1 MLLLAYLRTMKNAL
15 CLILFLIVI
24 NESKAQKAM
33 VYHFEN
39 AKDSTFFIKNINPP
53 QTTSDSANALQILR
67 GSVLTLHRQAFLEA
81 SVDSF
86 VAVDTFF
93 HAHIHVGIRYEWA
106 QLRNGNVP
114 DAFLS
119 QVGFREKLFEN
130 KAFIYSEIADI
141 EYKLLTYAEDNGY
154 PFAKVWLD
162 SLQINEGKLS
172 AALMMQ
178 TGEVFRFDTL
188 NTEGLAR
195 VSPKFLQNYLSLKKG
210 ELFNRNKVLSI
221 SQRIAELPFLQERK
235 KPLVKFLEDRTAVLY
250 FFLDPKKA
258 SKWDFMVG
266 VLPNTTPSGDQKFTI
281 TFNGNVDFHN
291 LLGLGERIFA
301 NFENLRPESP
311 RVNLKL
317 AYPYILN
324 LPFGFD
330 GSFDLYKRDSAY
342 LETHLNLGAQ
352 YLLGGND
359 YIKLFWNQYNSN
371 NLIINGLQVIANK
384 KLPNTLD
391 VATNTVGLEFSKQ
404 RLDYRFNPRRGW
416 SILLRGGAGVREVSK
431 NSDILNLKD
440 PNDAT
445 YNFAKLYDTVSV
457 KSFQYILDSKLE
469 YYIPFLKRATI
480 KLGLTSGLK
489 FTSAPISLN
498 EQYRLGG
505 NRILRGFDEES
516 VFATRYVIGTLEY
529 RLLIGRNSYFYLFG
543 DAGYVENVTRT
554 SEIYDKPM
562 GFGAGLTFETGVG
575 LFGVS
580 AAVGKQQDN
589 AFDFRNVKVHFG
601 YVSLF

>member
-1 MLLLAYLRTMKNAL
+1 
-15 CLILFLIVI
+15 LIVFLIFMF
-24 NESKAQKAM
+24 ESKAQKAL
-33 VYHFEN
+33 VYHFGN
-39 AKDSTFFIKNINPP
+39 AQDSTFFMKNIKPVE
-53 QTTSDSANALQILR
+53 TAYDSANARQILR
-67 GSVLTLHRQAFLEA
+67 GYVVGLHRQSYLEA
-81 SVDSF
+81 SVDSLTRI
-86 VAVDTFF
+86 DSFF
-93 HAHIHVGIRYEWA
+93 HAYIHVGARYEWA
-106 QLRNGNVP
+106 QLRNGNVS

-119 QVGFREKLFEN
+119 QVGFREKLYEN

-154 PFAKVWLD
+154 PFAQVWLD
-162 SLQINEGKLS
+162 SLEINEGKMA
-172 AALMMQ
+172 AALMMK
-178 TGEVFRFDTL
+178 TGEIFRFDTL
-188 NTEGLAR
+188 NTEGLVR
-195 VSPKFLQNYLSLKKG
+195 ISSKFLQNYLGLKKG
-210 ELFNRNKVLSI
+210 ELFNRTKVLAA

-235 KPLVKFLEDRTAVLY
+235 KPTVTFRDDRTAILNL
-250 FFLDPKKA
+250 FLDPKKA
-258 SKWDFMVG
+258 SKWDFVVG
-266 VLPNTTPSGDQKFTI
+266 VLPNTTPAGDQKFTI
-281 TFNGNVDFHN
+281 TFNGNVDFQN

-301 NFENLRPESP
+301 NFENFRPESP
-311 RVNLKL
+311 RLNLKL
-317 AYPYILN
+317 SYPYILN

-330 GSFDLYKRDSAY
+330 GSFDLYKRDTTY

-359 YIKLFWNQYNSN
+359 YLKLFWNSYNSN
-371 NLIINGLQVIANK
+371 NLIINALQVISNK

-391 VATNTVGLEFSKQ
+391 VVTNTVGLEFSKQ

-445 YNFAKLYDTVSV
+445 YNFAKLYDTVSL
-457 KSFQYILDSKLE
+457 KSFQYIFDSKLE
-469 YYIPFLKRATI
+469 FYVPFFKRGAF
-480 KLGLTSGLK
+480 KLGVTSGLK

-516 VFATRYVIGTLEY
+516 VFATRYVVGTLET
-529 RLLIGRNSYFYLFG
+529 RFLLGRNSYFYLFG
-543 DAGYVENVTRT
+543 DAAYIENVTRT
-554 SEIYDKPM
+554 ENIYDQPI
-562 GFGAGLTFETGVG
+562 GLGAGITFETAVG

-580 AAVGKQQDN
+580 AAVGRQLNTSLDL
-589 AFDFRNVKVHFG
+589 RNVKVHFG

>member
-1 MLLLAYLRTMKNAL
+1 MKKIL
-15 CLILFLIVI
+15 SLIFFLIVLF
-24 NESKAQKAM
+24 ESKAQKAM
-33 VYHFEN
+33 VYHLEN
-39 AKDSTFFIKNINPP
+39 AKDSTFFIKKINPA
-53 QTTSDSANALQILR
+53 QTATDSADALQILR

-86 VAVDTFF
+86 ATVDTFF
-93 HAHIHVGIRYEWA
+93 HAYIHVGTRYEWA
-106 QLRNGNVP
+106 QLRNGSVS
-114 DAFLS
+114 DAFLA

-154 PFAKVWLD
+154 PFAQVWLD
-162 SLQINEGKLS
+162 SLRINDGKMS
-172 AALMMQ
+172 AALMMR

-210 ELFNRNKVLSI
+210 ELFNRSKVLSI

-235 KPLVKFLEDRTAVLY
+235 KPTVSFLEDRTAVLNL
-250 FFLDPKKA
+250 FLDPKKA

-266 VLPNTTPSGDQKFTI
+266 VLPSTTPSGDQKFTI
-281 TFNGNVDFHN
+281 SLNGNVDFHN

-301 NFENLRPESP
+301 NYESFRPESP
-311 RVNLKL
+311 RFNVKL

-342 LETHLNLGAQ
+342 LETNLNLGAQ
-352 YLLGGND
+352 YLLGGSD
-359 YIKLFWNQYNSN
+359 YLKLFWNNYNSN
-371 NLIINGLQVIANK
+371 NLIINKLQIISNK
-384 KLPNTLD
+384 RLPNTLD
-391 VATNTVGLEFSKQ
+391 VETNTVGLEFLKQ

-416 SILLRGGAGVREVSK
+416 SVLLRGGAGVREVSK

-445 YNFAKLYDTVSV
+445 FNFAKLYDTVSV
-457 KSFQYILDSKLE
+457 KSFQYVVDSKIE
-469 YYIPFLKRATI
+469 YYIPFLKRAAI
-480 KLGLTSGLK
+480 KMSVTSGLK

-498 EQYRLGG
+498 EQYRIGG
-505 NRILRGFDEES
+505 NKILRGFDEES
-516 VFATRYVIGTLEY
+516 VFATRYVVGTLEY
-529 RLLIGRNSYFYLFG
+529 RLLIGRNSYLYLFG

-554 SEIYDKPM
+554 AQVYDNPM
-562 GFGAGLTFETGVG
+562 GLGGGITFETGVG

-580 AAVGKQQDN
+580 LAVGKQLDN
-589 AFDFRNVKVHFG
+589 AFDFRNVKAHFG

>member
-1 MLLLAYLRTMKNAL
+1 MKKIFIP
-15 CLILFLIVI
+15 ILFLIALF
-24 NESKAQKAM
+24 ESKAQKAM

-39 AKDSTFFIKNINPP
+39 AKDSTFFIKNINPA
-53 QTTSDSANALQILR
+53 QTATDSSNALQILR

-86 VAVDTFF
+86 VAIDTFF
-93 HAHIHVGIRYEWA
+93 HAYIHVGARYEWA
-106 QLRNGNVP
+106 QLRNGNVS
-114 DAFLS
+114 DAFLA

-162 SLQINEGKLS
+162 SVQINEGKMS
-172 AALMMQ
+172 ATLMMQ

-210 ELFNRNKVLSI
+210 ELFNRSKVLSI

-235 KPLVKFLEDRTAVLY
+235 KPTVSFLEDRTAVLNL
-250 FFLDPKKA
+250 FLDPKKA

-281 TFNGNVDFHN
+281 SLNGNVDFHN

-301 NFENLRPESP
+301 NYESFRPESP
-311 RVNLKL
+311 RFNVKL

-342 LETHLNLGAQ
+342 LETNLNLGAQ

-359 YIKLFWNQYNSN
+359 YLKLFWNQYNSN
-371 NLIINGLQVIANK
+371 NLIINKLQIISNK
-384 KLPNTLD
+384 RLPNTLD
-391 VATNTVGLEFSKQ
+391 VETNTIGLEFLKQ

-416 SILLRGGAGVREVSK
+416 SVLLRGGAGVREVSK
-431 NSDILNLKD
+431 NADILNLKD

-457 KSFQYILDSKLE
+457 KSFQYVVDSKIE
-469 YYIPFLKRATI
+469 YYIPFQKRAAI
-480 KLGLTSGLK
+480 KIGMTSGLK
-489 FTSAPISLN
+489 FTSAPIALN
-498 EQYRLGG
+498 EQYRIGG
-505 NRILRGFDEES
+505 NKILRGFDEES

-554 SEIYDKPM
+554 AQVYDNPL
-562 GFGAGLTFETGVG
+562 GLGGGITFETGVG

-580 AAVGKQQDN
+580 LAVGKQLDN
-589 AFDFRNVKVHFG
+589 AFDFRNIKTHFG